1 MTFLFNIGFLD
12 FNFIDFVDISLVT
25 LLIYQLY
32 QLLRGSVAFNI
43 VLGIFAIYLFYL
55 VVDALH
61 MELLSTILGQF
72 IGVGVIAMVIL
83 FQQEIRKFLL
93 YIGRSTVIGNEQI
106 KNLLHFTSKNIQEES
121 LQINTIVKA
130 VQELST
136 NECGA
141 LIVLMKSD
149 ELKFYIDSGDYLDAL
164 VSKRLLISIFY
175 KNSPLHDGA
184 VIIKGNRILAAR
196 CIIPVTE
203 REDLPAN
210 YGLRHRAAIGL
221 SEVTDSIVLIVSEE
235 TGSISLSIEGELLYD
250 LTSTEVRSII
260 NQKMFSNSDQE
271 KINEATA
278 AAANTSKNAPAA

>member
-1 MTFLFNIGFLD
+1 MTFLFNIGFID
-12 FNFIDFVDISLVT
+12 FNFIDFVDIALVT

-106 KNLLHFTSKNIQEES
+106 KSLLHFTNKNIQEES

-149 ELKFYIDSGDYLDAL
+149 ELKFYIDSGDFLDAL

-184 VIIKGNRILAAR
+184 VIIKGNRIVAAR

-271 KINEATA
+271 KIKEATA
-278 AAANTSKNAPAA
+278 AANTNKSAPAS

>member
-12 FNFIDFVDISLVT
+12 FNFIDFVDITLVT

-106 KNLLHFTSKNIQEES
+106 KSLLHFTSKNIQEES

-271 KINEATA
+271 KINDATA
-278 AAANTSKNAPAA
+278 AANASKNAPAA

>member
-12 FNFIDFVDISLVT
+12 FNFIDFVDIALVT

-106 KNLLHFTSKNIQEES
+106 KSLLHFTNKNIQEES

-136 NECGA
+136 NESGA

-149 ELKFYIDSGDYLDAL
+149 ELKFYIDSGDFLDAL

-271 KINEATA
+271 KIKEANA
-278 AAANTSKNAPAA
+278 AAKNAPAT

>member
-278 AAANTSKNAPAA
+278 AAANASKNAPAA